1 MRNTEQTLGTAIAE
15 LHCLSTDRP
24 AELAELTALTTA
36 AECID
41 QLLSSCVAE
50 LRTDPQV
57 THSWSAIAY
66 ALGSPSV
73 NATRQKYGTNIAG
86 TAIAGTGAEHPV
98 HCSGHVRAF
107 WNAFADRFTWNFLP
121 VDFVHALYVHWMST
135 TFPEEGSLG
144 RAAFTG
150 RLKRVAAEAPSGRWD
165 YTRLRPAALLVD
177 AEPLVDLV
185 PQWSITSLKKAQY
198 GFRRNQS
205 VSRPSRSSVTE
216 HKELTR

>member
-24 AELAELTALTTA
+24 AELAELTALSTA
-36 AECID
+36 AECIN
-41 QLLSSCVAE
+41 QLLSSCVTE
-50 LRTDPQV
+50 LRTDPQI
-57 THSWSAIAY
+57 THSWPAIAY

-86 TAIAGTGAEHPV
+86 TGAEHPV
-98 HCSGHVRAF
+98 HGNGNVRAF

-135 TFPEEGSLG
+135 TFPEEVPLG

-150 RLKRVAAEAPSGRWD
+150 RLKRPATAAASGGWS
-165 YTRLRPAALLVD
+165 YTRLRPAALLGD

-198 GFRRNQS
+198 GFRRNQP
-205 VSRPSRSSVTE
+205 VSRPTRSSVIE
-216 HKELTR
+216 HKELAR